1 MPSLGSLSLLL
12 HAHLPFVRHPEHP
25 DFLEEDWLYEAIT
38 ETYLPLARMMERL
51 ESDKVDFRLAL
62 SITPPLCEMLAD
74 PLLQTRYVA
83 RLEALVELALRQE
96 REQRGTKFE
105 AATAMYAR
113 ELREAHRVYTGVWKR
128 DILSVFR
135 RFNETANLE
144 LVGSA
149 ATHAILPLLA
159 TDEGRWA
166 QIAIGMTNHEKHFGV
181 RPRGLWMPEC
191 AFAPGL
197 ERLLADAGVRWS
209 TVEAHGL
216 QLGTPRPRFGTAR
229 PVFTTGGVA
238 MFGRDPESS
247 REVWSSEEGYPG
259 DPLYREFYRDLGW
272 DLPREQLGSLLHTDG
287 LRRAVGLKLHR
298 VTGRVPLDEKE
309 PYVPEW
315 ATERA
320 SVHAGNFLYKR
331 QHQMRALRSSLGV
344 DPHIIAPY
352 DAELF
357 GHWWYEGPQ
366 FLEMLLRRLA
376 APGSDVRAANPGE
389 LIVDA
394 PVHQVVTPA
403 LSSWGDKGYFEVWVN
418 SANDWIYKHLHRAE
432 ERMVHLA
439 ERFPDAEGVERRA
452 LDQAARELLLA
463 QSSDWAFI
471 MTSRTTVPYAERRTK
486 EHVAR
491 FTALSEQLLAGSV
504 DVAALVDLES
514 KDSCFSEMDYRVFH
528 PGRVWSRGTGTAVAT
543 SL

>member
-1 MPSLGSLSLLL
+1 MPPLGSLSLLL

-38 ETYLPLARMMERL
+38 ETYVPLVRMMERL
-51 ESDKVDFRLAL
+51 DEDGVDFRLTL

-74 PLLQTRYVA
+74 PLLQDRYVA
-83 RLEALVELALRQE
+83 RLGTLVDVAQQQE
-96 REQRGTKFE
+96 RERRGTPFE
-105 AATAMYAR
+105 AAAAGVAQ
-113 ELREAHRVYTGVWKR
+113 ELRETHRLYVDSWRRDLLGV
-128 DILSVFR
+128 LR
-135 RFNETANLE
+135 RFSESGRLE

-166 QIAIGMTNHEKHFGV
+166 QVAIGLANHERHFGV
-181 RPRGLWMPEC
+181 RPKGVWLPEC
-191 AFAPGL
+191 AFSPGL
-197 ERLLADAGVRWS
+197 ERTLADAGVRWS

-216 QLGTPRPRFGTAR
+216 QLGSPRPRYGTAR
-229 PVFTTGGVA
+229 PVLTPSGVA
-238 MFGRDPESS
+238 FFGRDPESS
-247 REVWSSEEGYPG
+247 KEVWSTDEGYPG

-272 DLPREQLGSLLHTDG
+272 ELPREKLGGLMHADG
-287 LRRAVGLKLHR
+287 LRRAIGLKLHR
-298 VTGRVPLDEKE
+298 VTGRVPLEDKE
-309 PYVPEW
+309 PYVPAW
-315 ATERA
+315 AAERA
-320 SVHAGNFLYKR
+320 AFHAGAFVTRR
-331 QHQMRALRSSLGV
+331 QAQLRGLRQTLDV
-344 DPHIIAPY
+344 EPHVLAPY

-366 FLEMLLRRLA
+366 FLEQVLRRVA
-376 APGSDVRAANPGE
+376 NPASGVRATTPGQLLDE
-389 LIVDA
+389 A
-394 PVHQVVTPA
+394 PVHQVATPA

-432 ERMVHLA
+432 ERMIHLA
-439 ERFPDAEGVERRA
+439 ERYPDAAGLQARA
-452 LDQAARELLLA
+452 LNQAARELLLA

-471 MTSRTTVPYAERRTK
+471 MTSRTTVPYAERRTR

-491 FTALSEQLLAGSV
+491 FHALADGLDSIDAEVLAE
-504 DVAALVDLES
+504 LES
-514 KDSCFSEMDYRVFH
+514 RDSCFPELDYRVFH